1 MFSGFFHKIDLRQME
16 KKKKK
21 LLISLIIVIII
32 SIEHYLEYRVNK
44 LNLNLFPGQYFSYF
58 PHLNF
63 WYFENIIFIHRL
75 LILFFLDEMKIN
87 IYFIELII
95 KGTNHNQTR
104 IIYIYIYIYY

>member
-1 MFSGFFHKIDLRQME
+1 MSSGFFSQNWLETDG

-75 LILFFLDEMKIN
+75 LIFFFGWDEDKYIFYWIN
-87 IYFIELII
+87 
-95 KGTNHNQTR
+95 NQR
-104 IIYIYIYIYY
+104 NIFES